1 MRRPT
6 TRGLVAAVV
15 GVLFVAACFTAPR
28 EEAGIPAQLPAPR
41 TDDAIGPTIRV
52 ALGVVPRG
60 EAPSLEPGRDGLVRF
75 HGKPYRGLLRAVIT
89 DSGQL
94 VVNEVGLEA
103 YLRGVVPLELGERPV
118 GERAALEAQ
127 AIAARSFTVTR
138 VSAARA
144 GRGRSTHFDLLATV
158 SDQVYGGVDA
168 ERPNASAAVAAT
180 AGLVLTYGGRVIVA
194 PYHSSCGGE
203 TAAAAEV
210 WGGTGEPFLQR
221 ASDRIPGSDRYY
233 CDVAPRFSWERALSG
248 AELDAVVRRY
258 LGTYATLPTGGPGA
272 VRDVRIA
279 RRTPSGRAQVVEFR
293 TASGTFDVRG
303 NDARSILRSGA
314 GELMPSSYFSVT
326 VEASPDGAISRVQL
340 RGNGYGHGVGMCQWG
355 AIGRARAGQSA
366 RSILQTYFPGTTL
379 GSIPSA
385 LFAQ

>member
-1 MRRPT
+1 MSRAT
-6 TRGLVAAVV
+6 TRGLLAAVV
-15 GVLFVAACFTAPR
+15 GAFIVAGCFSPPLQESGAP
-28 EEAGIPAQLPAPR
+28 APAPR
-41 TDDAIGPTIRV
+41 AGDAVGPTIRV

-60 EAPSLEPGRDGLVRF
+60 EAPTLEPGADGLVRF
-75 HGKPYRGLLRAVIT
+75 KGKPYRGLLRTVPT
-89 DSGQL
+89 DTGIL
-94 VVNEVGLEA
+94 VVNTVPLES
-103 YLRGVVPLELGERPV
+103 YLRGVVPLELGERPTA
-118 GERAALEAQ
+118 ERAALEAQ
-127 AIAARSFTVTR
+127 AVAARSFTVTR
-138 VSAARA
+138 VTAARA
-144 GRGRSTHFDLLATV
+144 GRGRSRDFDLLATV
-158 SDQVYGGVDA
+158 ADQVYGGTEV

-203 TAAAAEV
+203 TAAAQEA

-221 ASDRIPGSDRYY
+221 ASDKIPGSERYY
-233 CDVAPRFSWERALSG
+233 CDIAPRFYWERALTG

-258 LGTYATLPTGGPGA
+258 LGTYATLPPGGAGEVQG
-272 VRDVRIA
+272 VRVA
-279 RRTPSGRAQVVEFR
+279 RRTPSGRAEVVEFR
-293 TASGTFDVRG
+293 TARGTFDVRG

-326 VEASPDGAISRVQL
+326 IEASPDGAISRVQL

-366 RSILQTYFPGTTL
+366 RAILQTYFPGTTL